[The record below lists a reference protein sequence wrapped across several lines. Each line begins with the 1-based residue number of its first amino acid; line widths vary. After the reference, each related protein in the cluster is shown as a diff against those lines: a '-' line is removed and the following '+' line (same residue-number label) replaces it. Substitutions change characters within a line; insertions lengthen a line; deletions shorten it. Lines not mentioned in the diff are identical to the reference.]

1 VAKGQRIKLVVS
13 NAINMVAEV
22 NELTVH
28 NARMGEETEIDMPSM
43 INRAYMIF
51 HETGL
56 VPMIDVDYDTTNED
70 RA

>member
-1 VAKGQRIKLVVS
+1 MADEPRIKLVVA

-28 NARMGEETEIDMPSM
+28 NARMGEETEIRMPSM
-43 INRAYMIF
+43 IDRAYMIF
-51 HETGL
+51 HETGI